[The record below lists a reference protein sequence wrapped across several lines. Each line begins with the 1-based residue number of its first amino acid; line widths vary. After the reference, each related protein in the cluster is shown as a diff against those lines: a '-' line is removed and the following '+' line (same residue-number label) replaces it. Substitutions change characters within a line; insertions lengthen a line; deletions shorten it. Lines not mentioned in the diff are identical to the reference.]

1 MPAPPERSRKM
12 MPVPKHVLDHLDRFS
27 WPDPGTRT
35 GRAARW
41 RVLERVLVNYDYLL
55 VIHGTHPRPLPIH
68 PSESADHEVHP

>member
-1 MPAPPERSRKM
+1 MPVLPERSRKM

-41 RVLERVLVNYDYLL
+41 RVLERVLIEYERLLLKREEYERELLIDDQNVVGGYD
-55 VIHGTHPRPLPIH
+55 R
-68 PSESADHEVHP
+68 

>member
-1 MPAPPERSRKM
+1 MPAPPERSRMM

-55 VIHGTHPRPLPIH
+55 EIHGTHPRLPSIR